1 MVFDRGKT
9 QQLHILDARHYQI
22 DITVSPTIF
31 FFQAEDGIRAHCV
44 TGVQT
49 CALPILGGPGT
60 ARDSGIRIGSN
71 RPRPKPARP
80 HLFPASRR
88 TVRRPR
94 EHPMKSILRR
104 AGIGLAIAACFSV
117 AALAAPSEQT
127 RIDVRTRYGTVETV
141 VLQDFAA
148 GEVRSLSTAAGNPA
162 LATRTAAGVKLE
174 LAGETFDIAL
184 PDPEH
189 AEAEAG
195 GAGRKVI
202 RIEKHEK
209 AV

>member
-1 MVFDRGKT
+1 
-9 QQLHILDARHYQI
+9 
-22 DITVSPTIF
+22 
-31 FFQAEDGIRAHCV
+31 
-44 TGVQT
+44 
-49 CALPILGGPGT
+49 
-60 ARDSGIRIGSN
+60 
-71 RPRPKPARP
+71 
-80 HLFPASRR
+80 
-88 TVRRPR
+88 
-94 EHPMKSILRR
+94 MKSILRR

-209 AV
+209 AVADGEHTEKKTLIVRHSGGEGELDEASALALAEGAEPGPLAEGQRIRVIRQIRREAQQVER